1 MHVRIAKVGESLF
14 EGEALSLYLP
24 GAEGDMTIL
33 PNHSP
38 LVTTLR
44 PGTLRVT
51 DKDETHSFEIQ
62 KGLVEISKNE
72 VIVLL

>member
-1 MHVRIAKVGESLF
+1 MKVRIAKVGESLF
-14 EGEALSLYLP
+14 EGEALSVNLP

-33 PNHSP
+33 ANHSP

-51 DKDETHSFEIQ
+51 DKHETHTYEVQ
-62 KGLVEISKNE
+62 KGLVEISHNQ